1 MGKKKIKKEYGA
13 KYYFKQ
19 ISLGLLDAFL
29 IVFLLLASSVAWAY
43 YSLTPAANQLAARKI
58 SQTSI
63 IYDRT
68 GESVLYEIHGEENR
82 KILSHEQIP
91 DIARLATI
99 ATEDANFY
107 HHFGIDPLSIARALK
122 VNIENGG
129 IRQGGS
135 TITQQLARSAFLSK
149 ERTLKRKFLEAIF
162 ALKIERHYSKDE
174 ILDQYLNE
182 VPYGA
187 NAYGIE
193 TASETYFG
201 KPAKELTLDEAAFLA
216 ALPKAPSY
224 YSPYN
229 THGKETTARQKYIIQ
244 RMADLKLI
252 SEQEKTGALEI
263 DTLAKIKR
271 PVQPIVAPHF
281 VFYVMEQLEQK
292 YGKEFVQTGGFKVY
306 TTLNLDMQKLG
317 EEVVA
322 KGAAKNI
329 SRGATNAALVAVNPK
344 SGDIL
349 TMVGSRD
356 FYDRSIDGE
365 VNIATSLQQPGSSFK
380 PFAYATAFEKGYQ
393 PETKILDAPTNF
405 GPDGSGRNYVPRNY
419 DGKFHGLLTMR
430 EALAQSL
437 NVPAIKTLYLA
448 GIDDTIAMAHR
459 LGITTLNERSR
470 YGLSLVIGGGD
481 VKLVD
486 MASAFSV
493 FANDGVKNP
502 SRSILKI
509 TDRQGNI
516 IEESKLNPQTVLDQQ
531 IARKIDSILSDNKA
545 RTPIFGPKSPLI
557 LSDGRPVAAKTGT
570 TQEFRDAWTVG
581 FTPQLSVGVWAGNND
596 NKPMKGGSD
605 GVFVAA
611 PIWNE
616 FMTKVLANQPRET
629 FIAYDTYNPSGD
641 KDKVI
646 ASVPDLKTK
655 ARVIYYNTKSGK
667 VVSEEKAK
675 KTDPKKIKKRIE
687 YFTVE
692 GTDQIKQ
699 SDISGSF
706 DIALPSPSD
715 PMYKR
720 WVGQPSQP
728 TDIKNKSK
736 K

>member
-1 MGKKKIKKEYGA
+1 MNKKKDNKEYG
-13 KYYFKQ
+13 KRYYFRQ
-19 ISLGLLDAFL
+19 TLLGIVDAFIAIGL
-29 IVFLLLASSVAWAY
+29 ICSAIVAWAY
-43 YSLTPAANQLAARKI
+43 FTLTPAASQLTQRKI
-58 SQTSI
+58 AQTSI

-68 GESVLYEIHGEENR
+68 GNEVLYELHGEENR
-82 KILSHEQIP
+82 KIIDHQEIP
-91 DIARLATI
+91 DIVRSATI

-107 HHFGIDPLSIARALK
+107 KHIGVDPLSIMRALK
-122 VNIENGG
+122 VNIENNG
-129 IRQGGS
+129 ILQGGS

-201 KPAKELTLDEAAFLA
+201 KTAKELTLDESAFLA

-229 THGKETTARQKYIIQ
+229 THGKETQTRQKYIIN
-244 RMADLKLI
+244 RMAELKLI
-252 SEQEKTGALEI
+252 SDQEKQEALQI
-263 DTLAKIKR
+263 DTLSKIKK
-271 PVQPIVAPHF
+271 PLQPITAPHF
-281 VFYVMEQLEQK
+281 VFFVLEQLEKK
-292 YGKEFVQTGGFKVY
+292 YGKEFIQTGGFEIH
-306 TTLNLDMQKLG
+306 TTINLDMQKLG

-322 KGAAKNI
+322 RGAAKNI

-344 SGDIL
+344 NGDIL
-349 TMVGSRD
+349 TMVGSKD
-356 FYDRSIDGE
+356 FYDTSIDGE

-419 DGKFHGLLTMR
+419 DGRFHGLLSMR

-459 LGITTLNERSR
+459 LGITTLNERNR

-481 VKLVD
+481 VKLID

-493 FANDGVKNP
+493 FANDGVRNP
-502 SRSILKI
+502 ARSVLKI
-509 TDRQGNI
+509 TDRNGKI
-516 IEESKLNPQTVLDQQ
+516 IEQSNLDPNQVLDQQ

-545 RTPIFGPKSPLI
+545 RIPIFGPKSPLI
-557 LSDGRPVAAKTGT
+557 LADGRPVAAKTGT

-581 FTPQLSVGVWAGNND
+581 FTPQIAVGVWAGNND
-596 NKPMKGGSD
+596 NRPMKGGSD

-611 PIWNE
+611 PMWNE
-616 FMTKVLANQPRET
+616 FMSKVLAGQPVES
-629 FIAYDTYNPSGD
+629 FIAYDSYKPNDDTQLAQGGSE
-641 KDKVI
+641 
-646 ASVPDLKTK
+646 TK
-655 ARVIYYNTKSGK
+655 AKAKVIYYNNKTGK
-667 VVSEEKAK
+667 VVSEKKAK
-675 KTDPKKIKKRIE
+675 KTNPSKIEKRIE
-687 YFTVE
+687 YIPQDSTSAAGS
-692 GTDQIKQ
+692 GT
-699 SDISGSF
+699 F
-706 DIALPSPSD
+706 DIALPNPND
-715 PMYKR
+715 PMYNR
-720 WVGQPSQP
+720 WAGPP
-728 TDIKNKSK
+728 KNSVNQ
-736 K
+736 